1 MFVLH
6 VCFEADSLYAGVR
19 TVRTFIGF
27 LPSVAHFVASQGIM
41 VRRGI
46 AAYVTPKI
54 TTTNL
59 ELLKSFT
66 SFLSKAKKYQHL
78 QPIYFYIK
86 NKSKD
91 FFKMQSSLSK

>member
-19 TVRTFIGF
+19 TVRTFIRF

-66 SFLSKAKKYQHL
+66 SSLSKAKKYQHL

-86 NKSKD
+86 NNSKD

>member
-1 MFVLH
+1 M
-6 VCFEADSLYAGVR
+6 
-19 TVRTFIGF
+19 RTFIGF

-59 ELLKSFT
+59 ELHVLKSFT
-66 SFLSKAKKYQHL
+66 SSLSKAKKYQHL
-78 QPIYFYIK
+78 QLIYFYIK

>member
-1 MFVLH
+1 M
-6 VCFEADSLYAGVR
+6 G
-19 TVRTFIGF
+19 TFIGF

-66 SFLSKAKKYQHL
+66 SSSSKAKKYQHL

-86 NKSKD
+86 NNSKD
-91 FFKMQSSLSK
+91 FFLRCSPHYPNKIHLNILSN